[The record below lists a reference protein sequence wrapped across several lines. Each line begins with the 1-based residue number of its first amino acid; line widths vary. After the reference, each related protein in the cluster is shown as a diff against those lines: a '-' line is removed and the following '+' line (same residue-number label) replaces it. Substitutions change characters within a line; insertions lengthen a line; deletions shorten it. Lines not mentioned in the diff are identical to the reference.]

1 MAEASG
7 ALVWFRRDLRDADHA
22 ALHAALSAHR
32 TDDAFYFFTSSLPS
46 TTRIAL
52 AQARADARGSDGA
65 AISVWRRVPGVPASV
80 PEVGELSPVV
90 VREEAA

>member
-1 MAEASG
+1 MSTNY
-7 ALVWFRRDLRDADHA
+7 FK
-22 ALHAALSAHR
+22 LSAPR
-32 TDDAFYFFTSSLPS
+32 TDDAFYFFASAVPS

-52 AQARADARGSDGA
+52 AQARADARGIDGA
-65 AISVWRRVPGVPASV
+65 AISVFRRVPGVPPSV